1 MRLANDERTV
11 DVNIATLLI
20 GAVLGA
26 VVCAAIYQRP
36 QRGVLLVAL
45 FAPLHGLLAIIPNGT
60 ALAGWKEGLIL
71 LTLICAFLS
80 PNRHGVIRP
89 SMPWWPAAVVW
100 VAMGCVSAF
109 TLSGLGSLG
118 SIKITY
124 FYMLL
129 PLILWRAPFTR
140 EDRDH
145 LVSILMGV
153 GILAAVVGLLQQV
166 VGPEF
171 LVSLGYSYTE
181 EIRITGGILRS
192 FSTFTGPFA
201 FGLYVMLSLV
211 VGLSV
216 SLNEPTR
223 LRNMIFLAATP
234 IMIAGMGVSIVRASY
249 IGFAAG
255 LLWLA
260 IYKYKSLLVL
270 FAAAAAAIPIALLL
284 TPTSVMKALFSSN
297 SLEERGNGW
306 SETVSSLWVNPLG
319 QGVGATGSAAAKA
332 AELAHPMINTLT
344 IKAATTL
351 RLIPYQPDNYYMKVA
366 VELGPIGLWVFT
378 LILVSAAVT
387 GLRASRILPGQ
398 DGALSLGVSASIIAA
413 CVASLVS
420 TYFEIFPLDLYFWLL
435 IGTAGCA
442 LSQHHSEKTAT
453 LGPESPTEPWPSDPA
468 VVGSRPTPVSSSP
481 S

>member
-1 MRLANDERTV
+1 
-11 DVNIATLLI
+11 
-20 GAVLGA
+20 
-26 VVCAAIYQRP
+26 
-36 QRGVLLVAL
+36 
-45 FAPLHGLLAIIPNGT
+45 
-60 ALAGWKEGLIL
+60 
-71 LTLICAFLS
+71 
-80 PNRHGVIRP
+80 
-89 SMPWWPAAVVW
+89 
-100 VAMGCVSAF
+100 
-109 TLSGLGSLG
+109 
-118 SIKITY
+118 
-124 FYMLL
+124 
-129 PLILWRAPFTR
+129 
-140 EDRDH
+140 
-145 LVSILMGV
+145 
-153 GILAAVVGLLQQV
+153 
-166 VGPEF
+166 
-171 LVSLGYSYTE
+171 
-181 EIRITGGILRS
+181 
-192 FSTFTGPFA
+192 
-201 FGLYVMLSLV
+201 
-211 VGLSV
+211 
-216 SLNEPTR
+216 
-223 LRNMIFLAATP
+223 
-234 IMIAGMGVSIVRASY
+234 
-249 IGFAAG
+249 
-255 LLWLA
+255 
-260 IYKYKSLLVL
+260 
-270 FAAAAAAIPIALLL
+270 
-284 TPTSVMKALFSSN
+284 MKALFSSN

-481 S
+481 N